1 MVMYREEVVA
11 LMTNAVNEMN
21 RQRAIE
27 MGMPSTGIEES
38 IQSMQEELNNV
49 NGMLYDTLID
59 NGVIRT

>member
-1 MVMYREEVVA
+1 MYREEVVA

-21 RQRAIE
+21 RQRAID
-27 MGMPSTGIEES
+27 MGMPSAGIEDS
-38 IQSMQEELNNV
+38 IQSMQDELNKV

>member
-1 MVMYREEVVA
+1 MYREEVVA

-21 RQRAIE
+21 RQRAID
-27 MGMPSTGIEES
+27 MGIPSAGIEDS

>member
-21 RQRAIE
+21 RQRAID
-27 MGMPSTGIEES
+27 MGIPSAGIEDS

>member
-1 MVMYREEVVA
+1 MYREEVVA

-21 RQRAIE
+21 RQRAID
-27 MGMPSTGIEES
+27 MGMSSEGVEDS
-38 IQSMQEELNNV
+38 IQAMQDELNKV